1 MGMPAARIGDLTA
14 CPGTTLTPGLPSL
27 SVKIGGKPAWLGMT
41 AMAAAALA
49 KVVAEEVEKV
59 AKATAAVAAA
69 PDPTSKTAATAKLVD
84 AQKDMATNVCA
95 AMTGGG
101 SLSINLCAVPLPV
114 PHVQGVVIKP
124 SQTVLINNWGA
135 CRVGD
140 PIQEVAF
147 LNTITMGEPTVM
159 IGG

>member
-1 MGMPAARIGDLTA
+1 MGMPAARIGDLTSCA
-14 CPGTTLTPGLPSL
+14 GTPLAPGLPSIN
-27 SVKIGGKPAWLGMT
+27 VKIGGKFAWLGMT

-49 KVVAEEVEKV
+49 KVVAEEAEKV
-59 AKATAAVAAA
+59 AKATTAVAAA
-69 PDPTSKTAATAKLVD
+69 PDPTSKTAAQAKLVD
-84 AQKDMATNVCA
+84 AQKDMATNVCN

-101 SLSINLCAVPLPV
+101 SLSINACAVLLPI

-147 LNTITMGEPTVM
+147 LNTIAQGEPTVM